1 MNMRRPDDD
10 RDESADER
18 LDRNWAELLQELRIT
33 QTGLQLLSGF
43 LLTLPFTQTFG
54 KLLSGQKYLYL
65 SLVVLAVVAV
75 GLNLTP
81 VVLHRRLFGRHLK
94 ERVVVAGHLM
104 SQLVIALVAVLFT
117 GTATLIFWV
126 VIDLTAAVIVSV
138 VLLVVFALLLVLLPE
153 RMARAAGPTGR
164 V

>member
-1 MNMRRPDDD
+1 MSTRRPDDD

-54 KLLSGQKYLYL
+54 TLLSGQKYLYL
-65 SLVVLAVVAV
+65 SLVALAVVAV

-81 VVLHRRLFGRHLK
+81 VVLHRRLFGHHLK

-126 VIDLTAAVIVSV
+126 VIDLTAALIVSV
-138 VLLVVFALLLVLLPE
+138 LLLVVFALLLVLLPE
-153 RMARAAGPTGR
+153 RMARAADLTERP
-164 V
+164 